1 MPLGPGYRLNKSA
14 HVFSNI
20 TRCCYLFVDMEV
32 DAENDT
38 HPSGMVNGH
47 TDTDT
52 SKTDSD
58 PKSKSKLRL
67 SFEEYRSMAR
77 TIAGHLRAEEY
88 RAGDGKAEVGVIS
101 ILFLLNNM
109 HIYYK

>member
-1 MPLGPGYRLNKSA
+1 M
-14 HVFSNI
+14 
-20 TRCCYLFVDMEV
+20 DV
-32 DAENDT
+32 DAESDT

-47 TDTDT
+47 TDTET
-52 SKTDSD
+52 TKTDSD

-88 RAGDGKAEVGVIS
+88 KAADGKSLTEVEVIS

-109 HIYYK
+109 HINIINQSCRS